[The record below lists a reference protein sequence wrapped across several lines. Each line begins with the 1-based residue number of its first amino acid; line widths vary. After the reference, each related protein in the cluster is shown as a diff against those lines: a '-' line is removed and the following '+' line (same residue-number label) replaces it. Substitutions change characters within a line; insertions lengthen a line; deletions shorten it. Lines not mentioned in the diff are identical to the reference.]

1 MQNIYSKL
9 IFLTNIE
16 APHWGLQIISSMVQ
30 RPRQSSQIYI
40 LTYPEQFKLF
50 QGRSKS
56 GMGPRV

>member
-9 IFLTNIE
+9 TFLTNIE

-40 LTYPEQFKLF
+40 LTYPD
-50 QGRSKS
+50 
-56 GMGPRV
+56 